1 MLISVYQIKFFWC
14 DLVHFAYHWC
24 STWWVE
30 SCPWLEMIN
39 SKIEIFFALALG
51 CNNFPSNNRMFKNYM
66 SFWIYKKRSIKW
78 WWSHLFWLKRVE
90 MTNKRI
96 EHVKSANTTFLLF
109 LFKIFK
115 LNLYKNGSAD
125 YFPVFCIEFLY
136 SQGNYIND
144 KSHSYYSESL
154 PYSLN

>member
-1 MLISVYQIKFFWC
+1 
-14 DLVHFAYHWC
+14 
-24 STWWVE
+24 
-30 SCPWLEMIN
+30 
-39 SKIEIFFALALG
+39 
-51 CNNFPSNNRMFKNYM
+51 
-66 SFWIYKKRSIKW
+66 
-78 WWSHLFWLKRVE
+78 

-96 EHVKSANTTFLLF
+96 EHVKSAKMTYLLF

-144 KSHSYYSESL
+144 KSHSIL
-154 PYSLN
+154 SLNYTAGSRNSAAH

>member
-1 MLISVYQIKFFWC
+1 
-14 DLVHFAYHWC
+14 
-24 STWWVE
+24 
-30 SCPWLEMIN
+30 
-39 SKIEIFFALALG
+39 
-51 CNNFPSNNRMFKNYM
+51 
-66 SFWIYKKRSIKW
+66 
-78 WWSHLFWLKRVE
+78 

-96 EHVKSANTTFLLF
+96 EHVKSAKTTYQLF

-144 KSHSYYSESL
+144 KSHSI
-154 PYSLN
+154 PSLNYTADSQNSAPFKQQKRKT

>member
-1 MLISVYQIKFFWC
+1 
-14 DLVHFAYHWC
+14 
-24 STWWVE
+24 
-30 SCPWLEMIN
+30 
-39 SKIEIFFALALG
+39 
-51 CNNFPSNNRMFKNYM
+51 MFKNYK

-96 EHVKSANTTFLLF
+96 EHVKSAKMTYLLF

-125 YFPVFCIEFLY
+125 YFPVFCIELLY

-144 KSHSYYSESL
+144 KSHSTL
-154 PYSLN
+154 SLNYTAGSRNSARQMAASDAQGEIIPNINAFNIMIISVFSQWINFFSKLFQIFFLGIS

>member
-1 MLISVYQIKFFWC
+1 
-14 DLVHFAYHWC
+14 
-24 STWWVE
+24 
-30 SCPWLEMIN
+30 
-39 SKIEIFFALALG
+39 
-51 CNNFPSNNRMFKNYM
+51 
-66 SFWIYKKRSIKW
+66 
-78 WWSHLFWLKRVE
+78 

-144 KSHSYYSESL
+144 KSHSTL
-154 PYSLN
+154 SLNYTAGSQNSVMESCGEFSAVFAA